1 MYFKSISVIRF
12 LTLFTHRF
20 PLPFV
25 FHCIDLFLLDGINVL
40 FQIAFTLL
48 HVSEKDL
55 LTKDFEGILKYL
67 KNTLPKKFRTEANAM
82 KFIKLASEFKVKKL
96 KKYEEEYNTQKKENE
111 EFERRFAQY
120 QHKYTEDRKAWQNEI
135 SNLNEKI
142 KKMEIKEKMY
152 ENIIHDYKQII
163 QRLQSPD
170 SSTEVSSRV

>member
-1 MYFKSISVIRF
+1 M
-12 LTLFTHRF
+12 
-20 PLPFV
+20 
-25 FHCIDLFLLDGINVL
+25 L

-96 KKYEEEYNTQKKENE
+96 KKYEEEYNIQKKETE
-111 EFERRFAQY
+111 EFERRFAMY
-120 QHKYTEDRKAWQNEI
+120 QQKYAEDRKAWQNEI
-135 SNLNEKI
+135 SNLNDKI
-142 KKMEIKEKMY
+142 KMMEANEKMY
-152 ENIIHDYKQII
+152 KNIIADYKQIT

-170 SSTEVSSRV
+170 SSEVS